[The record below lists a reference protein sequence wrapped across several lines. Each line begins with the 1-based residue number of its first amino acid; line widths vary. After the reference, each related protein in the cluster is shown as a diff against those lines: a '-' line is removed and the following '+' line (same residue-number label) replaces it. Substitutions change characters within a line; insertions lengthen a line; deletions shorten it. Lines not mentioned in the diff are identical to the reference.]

1 MQSGRVIEAGAEGDK
16 SIGSKHFAYLGAVE
30 RRNQFIRGTK
40 LPTFQRG
47 GDDRVHRVELL
58 GGISPPIGLGCLDI
72 RMPEPQRDLA
82 DIPGGLQHH
91 HRRRVSQ
98 DMR

>member
-47 GDDRVHRVELL
+47 GGRPGASRRASRWDQPADRSRLFGYPYARATERPCGYPRWLAAPP
-58 GGISPPIGLGCLDI
+58 SPPCVAG
-72 RMPEPQRDLA
+72 
-82 DIPGGLQHH
+82 
-91 HRRRVSQ
+91 
-98 DMR
+98 